1 MKENNDI
8 AEVVVKIDD
17 SSNVI
22 ESLIFT
28 RGQSYSDVYRFRFM
42 VQLVKVAQE
51 TIRNN
56 FEHVLNGERLASGDF
71 KYAELVFP
79 LRSVLFSEK
88 DKNYAKAKQSLV
100 RYSNWVL
107 TEEVNDKFRVTPVL
121 SFSEL
126 DSGNGTLRVEI
137 RKNVWEKLLDFS
149 KGYSEYN
156 PEIILKITSPFGRQ
170 MYKGL
175 RNQKGIL
182 SFSME
187 NLKKT
192 FGYADKYRDRDTDFI
207 RKVVDKAKQ
216 ELDKVADYSFV
227 YDVVYGHEDGISVGR
242 KKVVQVN
249 FTSVRRVGNE
259 SDDAVRKMIH
269 PAQVVSSDV
278 YDILTKKLYFTCAE
292 VRANI
297 KLFDMA
303 VTHLSAPVFADW
315 LIKIT
320 PAACRAKLSTQGYV
334 INSLKEYLNKKCG
347 LRYGQRKG
355 SQPEVSIVEEGTEPE
370 VSSAFRDNITSLLLS
385 SQDAV
390 RRPALADPHL
400 HTTGDLFGG
409 MFSQ

>member
-175 RNQKGIL
+175 RNQKGIPFL
-182 SFSME
+182 LDGESEE
-187 NLKKT
+187 NIWIC
-192 FGYADKYRDRDTDFI
+192 R
-207 RKVVDKAKQ
+207 
-216 ELDKVADYSFV
+216 
-227 YDVVYGHEDGISVGR
+227 
-242 KKVVQVN
+242 QV
-249 FTSVRRVGNE
+249 S
-259 SDDAVRKMIH
+259 
-269 PAQVVSSDV
+269 
-278 YDILTKKLYFTCAE
+278 
-292 VRANI
+292 
-297 KLFDMA
+297 
-303 VTHLSAPVFADW
+303 
-315 LIKIT
+315 
-320 PAACRAKLSTQGYV
+320 
-334 INSLKEYLNKKCG
+334 
-347 LRYGQRKG
+347 
-355 SQPEVSIVEEGTEPE
+355 
-370 VSSAFRDNITSLLLS
+370 
-385 SQDAV
+385 
-390 RRPALADPHL
+390 
-400 HTTGDLFGG
+400 
-409 MFSQ
+409 